1 MSRKA
6 LIAQGAAGSQE
17 TVAEVLARFG
27 FTEVVHARDRADA
40 LNQMRLAEFDLV
52 MLPLEDIAPAELLS
66 LEREIRKLPT
76 LSVIGTAPTA
86 DPDLI
91 LRAMRAGMHE
101 FLVHPPSAQDLGGA
115 FERLMWRTAAEGLK
129 GKLFAIYRGKG
140 GLGGTSL
147 AVNLAQAL
155 AMTRTNARVALAD
168 LVVTGGDVRIF
179 LNLQQAYDLG
189 DLVAKGDKVDAELLN
204 SLLTPCPGGVWA
216 LPTGDNPELEEF
228 FDATTIASI
237 IDLLRNHFGATVVD
251 CEHALNERTLAALDA
266 ADKVLLVTHLSIPA
280 LRSTQRTLSICRR
293 LGYSDDKICVVVN
306 RHLSAD
312 VLQLTE
318 AEELL
323 EAKIYAKLPNDFQ
336 LSGAALHAG
345 VPVVVHQPT
354 SRLARA
360 YVDLARKLS
369 GAPSSIN
376 GADPS
381 GRGASRLRN
390 LFRPKGAGNV
400 T

>member
-1 MSRKA
+1 MTRRA
-6 LIAQGAAGSQE
+6 IVAQGAGGSPE
-17 TVAEVLARFG
+17 TVGEVLARFG
-27 FTEVVHARDRADA
+27 FTDVKQARDRADV
-40 LNQMRLAEFDLV
+40 LNFVREGHYDLV
-52 MLPLEDIAPAELLS
+52 MLPLQDIAPAELLS
-66 LEREIRKLPT
+66 LEREIRKNPT
-76 LSVIGTAPTA
+76 MSIIGTAPTA

-101 FLVHPPSAQDLGGA
+101 FLVHPASAQDLGGA
-115 FERLMWRTAAEGLK
+115 VERLMWRTSGETQK
-129 GKLFAIYRGKG
+129 GKLFAVYSGKG
-140 GLGGTSL
+140 GLGATSL
-147 AVNLAQAL
+147 SVNLAQGL
-155 AMTRTNARVALAD
+155 AQTRTNSRVALAD
-168 LVVTGGDVRIF
+168 LVVTGGDVRIY
-179 LNLQQAYDLG
+179 LNLQQPYDLG

-237 IDLLRNHFGATVVD
+237 IDLLRTHFGVTVVD
-251 CEHALNERTLAALDA
+251 CEHSLNERTLAALDA
-266 ADKVLLVTHLSIPA
+266 ADRILLVTHLSIPA

-293 LGYSDDKICVVVN
+293 LGYDNDKICVVVN

-345 VPVVVHQPT
+345 VPVVIHQP
-354 SRLARA
+354 SSKLARS
-360 YVDLARKLS
+360 YGDLARKLS
-369 GAPSSIN
+369 GVASMN
-376 GADPS
+376 GTDPLARS
-381 GRGASRLRN
+381 TSRLKG
-390 LFRPKGAGNV
+390 LFRNKGAGNV

>member
-6 LIAQGAAGSQE
+6 LVDESAGGAQE

-27 FTEVVHARDRADA
+27 FTDVVHARDRADA
-40 LNQMRLAEFDLV
+40 LNLMRQSAFELV
-52 MLPLEDIAPAELLS
+52 MISVQDIAPAELLS
-66 LEREIRKLPT
+66 LEREMRKSPG
-76 LSVIGTAPTA
+76 LSVIGTAAAA

-91 LRAMRAGMHE
+91 LRAMRSGMHE

-115 FERLMWRTAAEGLK
+115 IERLMWRTGSEGQK
-129 GKLFAIYRGKG
+129 GKLFAVYSGKG
-140 GLGGTSL
+140 GLGSTSL

-168 LVVTGGDVRIF
+168 LVVTGGDIRIF

-237 IDLLRNHFGATVVD
+237 IDLLRTHFGVTIVD
-251 CEHALNERTLAALDA
+251 CEHSLNERTLAALDA
-266 ADKVLLVTHLSIPA
+266 ADRVLLVTHLSIPA

-293 LGYSDDKICVVVN
+293 LGYNEEKICVVVN

-312 VLQLTE
+312 VLPLTE

-323 EAKIYAKLPNDFQ
+323 ESPIYAKLPNDFQ

-354 SRLARA
+354 SKLARS
-360 YVDLARKLS
+360 YVDLARRLS
-369 GAPSSIN
+369 GAAITN
-376 GADPS
+376 GTDPL
-381 GRGASRLRN
+381 GRGASRLRS

>member
-6 LIAQGAAGSQE
+6 LIDQTAGGAQE

-27 FTEVVHARDRADA
+27 FTDVVHARDRADA
-40 LNQMRLAEFDLV
+40 LNLMRQASFELV
-52 MLPLEDIAPAELLS
+52 MISLHDIAPAELLS
-66 LEREIRKLPT
+66 LEREIRKSPG
-76 LSVIGTAPTA
+76 LSVIGTAPAA

-91 LRAMRAGMHE
+91 LRAMRSGMHE
-101 FLVHPPSAQDLGGA
+101 FLVHPPSPQDLGGA
-115 FERLMWRTAAEGLK
+115 LERLMWRSAGEGHK
-129 GKLFAIYRGKG
+129 GKLFAVYSGKG
-140 GLGGTSL
+140 GLGSTSL
-147 AVNLAQAL
+147 SVNLAQAL

-168 LVVTGGDVRIF
+168 LVVTGGDIRIF

-237 IDLLRNHFGATVVD
+237 IDLLRTHFAVTIVD
-251 CEHALNERTLAALDA
+251 CEHSLNERTLAALDA
-266 ADKVLLVTHLSIPA
+266 ADRVLLVTHLSIPA

-293 LGYSDDKICVVVN
+293 LGYNEEKICVVVN

-312 VLQLTE
+312 VLPLTD

-323 EAKIYAKLPNDFQ
+323 ESPIYAKLPNDFQ

-354 SRLARA
+354 SKLARS

-369 GAPSSIN
+369 GAPSSN
-376 GADPS
+376 GTDPL
-381 GRGASRLRN
+381 GRGASRLRS

>member
-1 MSRKA
+1 MSRRA
-6 LIAQGAAGSQE
+6 LVAQAAGGSPE

-27 FTEVVHARDRADA
+27 FTDVVQARDRADL
-40 LNQMRLAEFDLV
+40 LNLVRQGHFDLV
-52 MLPLEDIAPAELLS
+52 MIPLQDIAPAELLS
-66 LEREIRKLPT
+66 LEREIRKSPGM
-76 LSVIGTAPTA
+76 SVIGTAAAA

-91 LRAMRAGMHE
+91 LRAMRSGIHE
-101 FLVHPPSAQDLGGA
+101 FLVHPASAQDLGGA
-115 FERLMWRTAAEGLK
+115 IERLMWRTTGETQK
-129 GKLFAIYRGKG
+129 GKLFAVYSGKG
-140 GLGGTSL
+140 GLGATSL
-147 AVNLAQAL
+147 AVNLAQGL
-155 AMTRTNARVALAD
+155 AMARTNARVALAD

-237 IDLLRNHFGATVVD
+237 VDLLRTHFGATIVD

-266 ADKVLLVTHLSIPA
+266 ADRVLLVTHLSIPA

-293 LGYSDDKICVVVN
+293 LGYNDEKVCVVVN

-312 VLQLTE
+312 VLPLTE

-323 EAKIYAKLPNDFQ
+323 ESKIYAKLPNDFQ

-354 SRLARA
+354 SKLARS
-360 YVDLARKLS
+360 YIELAKKLS
-369 GAPSSIN
+369 GAPTTN
-376 GADPS
+376 GVDPS
-381 GRGASRLRN
+381 GRGASRLRS

>member
-6 LIAQGAAGSQE
+6 LVDQTAGGAQE

-27 FTEVVHARDRADA
+27 FTDVVHARDRADA
-40 LNQMRLAEFDLV
+40 LNLMRQASFELV
-52 MLPLEDIAPAELLS
+52 MISLHDIAPAELLS
-66 LEREIRKLPT
+66 LEREIRKSPG
-76 LSVIGTAPTA
+76 LSVIGTAPAA

-91 LRAMRAGMHE
+91 LRAMRSGMHE
-101 FLVHPPSAQDLGGA
+101 FLVHPPSPQDLGGA
-115 FERLMWRTAAEGLK
+115 LERLMWRSAGEGHK
-129 GKLFAIYRGKG
+129 GKLFAVYSGKG
-140 GLGGTSL
+140 GLGSTSL
-147 AVNLAQAL
+147 SVNLAQAL

-168 LVVTGGDVRIF
+168 LVVTGGDIRIF

-237 IDLLRNHFGATVVD
+237 IDLLRTHFGVTIVD
-251 CEHALNERTLAALDA
+251 CEHSLNERTLAALDA
-266 ADKVLLVTHLSIPA
+266 ADRVLLVTHLSIPA

-293 LGYSDDKICVVVN
+293 LGYNEEKICVVVN

-312 VLQLTE
+312 VLPLTD

-323 EAKIYAKLPNDFQ
+323 ESPIYAKLPNDFQ

-354 SRLARA
+354 SKLARS

-369 GAPSSIN
+369 GAPSSN
-376 GADPS
+376 GTDPL
-381 GRGASRLRN
+381 GRGASRLRS

>member
-6 LIAQGAAGSQE
+6 LIDQTAGGAQE

-27 FTEVVHARDRADA
+27 FTDVVHARDRADA
-40 LNQMRLAEFDLV
+40 LNLMRQASFELV
-52 MLPLEDIAPAELLS
+52 MISLHDIAPAELLS
-66 LEREIRKLPT
+66 LEREIRKSPG
-76 LSVIGTAPTA
+76 LSVIGTAPAA

-91 LRAMRAGMHE
+91 LRAMRSGMHE
-101 FLVHPPSAQDLGGA
+101 FLVHPPSPQDLGGA
-115 FERLMWRTAAEGLK
+115 LERLMWRSAGEGHK
-129 GKLFAIYRGKG
+129 GKLFAVYSGKG
-140 GLGGTSL
+140 GLGSTSL
-147 AVNLAQAL
+147 SVNLAQAL

-168 LVVTGGDVRIF
+168 LVVTGGDIRIF

-237 IDLLRNHFGATVVD
+237 IDLLRTHFGVTIVD
-251 CEHALNERTLAALDA
+251 CEHSLNERTLAALDA
-266 ADKVLLVTHLSIPA
+266 ADRVLLVTHLSIPA

-293 LGYSDDKICVVVN
+293 LGYNEEKICVVVN

-312 VLQLTE
+312 VLPLTD

-323 EAKIYAKLPNDFQ
+323 ESPIYAKLPNDFQ

-354 SRLARA
+354 SKLARS

-369 GAPSSIN
+369 GAPSSN
-376 GADPS
+376 GTDPL
-381 GRGASRLRN
+381 GRGASRLRS